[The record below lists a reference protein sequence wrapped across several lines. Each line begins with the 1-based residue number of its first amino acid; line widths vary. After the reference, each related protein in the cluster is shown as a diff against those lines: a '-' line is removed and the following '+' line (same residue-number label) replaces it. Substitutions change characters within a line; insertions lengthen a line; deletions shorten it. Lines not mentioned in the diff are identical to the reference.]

1 MGQGMWEWWFCS
13 VQYCVDFSG
22 SLFFSLG
29 WDRRGCYILE
39 QSLLLFPPYHLQSG
53 AGGVWLRTLAWFH
66 LLLFTGGEPSCWG
79 FGFLLSNEWV
89 LLWDQSLMVPL
100 TKWTVRGFCSNF
112 KKYHQYHAASLQNA
126 FSFSCLKVTLLVCNC
141 LIWQHIKSRDFSIL
155 RSISSQISDKLEDA
169 LGPISFLGTFP
180 ECQIMS
186 RGPILQ
192 AVLRGGALLKCIWSE
207 KKPAF
212 AGNTL

>member
-1 MGQGMWEWWFCS
+1 M
-13 VQYCVDFSG
+13 DFSG
-22 SLFFSLG
+22 GLFFSLG
-29 WDRRGCYILE
+29 WDRRGCFILE

-66 LLLFTGGEPSCWG
+66 LLLLTGGEPREESLPVEVLAFSC
-79 FGFLLSNEWV
+79 LMNESYSKISLSRCHQQMN
-89 LLWDQSLMVPL
+89 S
-100 TKWTVRGFCSNF
+100 VRGFCSNF

-126 FSFSCLKVTLLVCNC
+126 FPFSCLKVTLLVCYW
-141 LIWQHIKSRDFSIL
+141 LMWQHIKSREFSIL

-192 AVLRGGALLKCIWSE
+192 AVLRGGALLKCIWNE

-212 AGNTL
+212 ARNTL